1 MRTGLQTFAR
11 LVVRFCNFF
20 SKYELPLKAA
30 INSLSIS
37 NSDKAA
43 LLAAI
48 DAIEGGCSI
57 ARAILIRVER

>member
-11 LVVRFCNFF
+11 LVIRFCNFF
-20 SKYELPLKAA
+20 ARYELSLKAA
-30 INSLSIS
+30 INNLPIS
-37 NSDKAA
+37 SADKTS

-57 ARAILIRVER
+57 ARAILVRTER

>member
-20 SKYELPLKAA
+20 NRYEVPLKAA

-37 NSDKAA
+37 SSDKAA
-43 LLAAI
+43 LIAAV
-48 DAIEGGCSI
+48 DAIEGACSI
-57 ARAILIRVER
+57 ARAILIRIER